1 MTATERTLVQNEI
14 DTIYDTFKTRVAD
27 GRKKEM
33 GYVDSIAQGR
43 VWSGTMGRSIGLVD
57 RVGTMQDAVDCAA
70 RMAKTSDYRLVE
82 YPEPMNIFERLMN
95 KYKHPVSV
103 KAAVKDELGEEGYR
117 TFETLKKVKSM
128 VGTTE
133 TRLPFDLD
141 IE

>member
-1 MTATERTLVQNEI
+1 
-14 DTIYDTFKTRVAD
+14 
-27 GRKKEM
+27 M
-33 GYVDSIAQGR
+33 GYIDSIAQGR

-57 RVGTMQDAVDCAA
+57 RIGTMQDAVDCAA

-95 KYKHPVSV
+95 KYKHPISV
-103 KAAVKDELGEEGYR
+103 KAAIRDELGDEGYR